1 MQAINDYVIVDIIKE
16 EPKKVSGLILTDE
29 TDESNRYKKANII
42 SVGNLVEG
50 VKKGDAI
57 FYDQH
62 AGHDI
67 GYNDELYRVIRM
79 RDIVLVEQ
87 LLFLKSM

>member
-42 SVGNLVEG
+42 SVGNLVEII
-50 VKKGDAI
+50 KKNDIIYYDAV
-57 FYDQH
+57 

-67 GYNDELYRVIRM
+67 SYNDDMYRVIRM
-79 RDIVLVEQ
+79 RDIVLVE
-87 LLFLKSM
+87 